1 MILAALGL
9 RRSFRAKVAFIALV
23 ATLAALLAA
32 FTLLLML
39 GWSAEREQLVRSRGA
54 VAQVLAYNLSQSL
67 VFEDRMGAKIR
78 LESVRNTLGFRSAL
92 VFDRDGRVFAQMGE
106 KTKNVGPSQD
116 RARMTPTW
124 RYTTME
130 LEYRIPVIV
139 DHARVGELVLVSGLD
154 ELWRLLRSYLAA
166 AGLSFTVATGVALMT
181 GFWLARIIIEPVSRL
196 ARAMVR
202 VRSSGEFGHAVDKT
216 SDDEVGNLTDAFNDL
231 LGELKRSNQSLH
243 ESLDD
248 VAEARQA
255 SLQKSY
261 FLSNMSHEI
270 RTPLNGVLG
279 MAQAMQMDELP
290 PRQAE
295 RLAVIRSSGEML
307 LAVLNDILDISKIE
321 AGKFELETVE
331 FDLNALVESV
341 RAIFAPTAASKGL
354 YFTICVG
361 EAAAGAWTGDPMRLR
376 QILSNLISN
385 ALKFTTTGGVAVNV
399 ETDELGL
406 HIRVKDTGIG
416 IPPEK
421 LGQLFGKFV
430 QVDSSTTRRF
440 GGSGLGLAICRE
452 LVLLMGGDI
461 EAHSV
466 DGEGSCFTANLPL
479 IRPATS
485 ERVAAPLL
493 QVTSNVD
500 AGEGGGERPLRIL
513 AADDNATN
521 RLVLQALLGPLD
533 VELTQVENG
542 REAVESWRTGRFD
555 LILMDIQMPEMDG
568 IQATLTI
575 RSEEA
580 RDARLP
586 TPIFALSA
594 NAMSHHI
601 NEYLAAGMS
610 GHIAKPIDV
619 AKLYEVLGSVEP
631 LDQAA

>member
-331 FDLNALVESV
+331 FDLNALVESGDHRIIGEFLV
-341 RAIFAPTAASKGL
+341 QARQGANVSQDDLAARLTKPQSFVSNYERGQRRIDFL
-354 YFTICVG
+354 EFT
-361 EAAAGAWTGDPMRLR
+361 
-376 QILSNLISN
+376 QIVL
-385 ALKFTTTGGVAVNV
+385 A
-399 ETDELGL
+399 LGL
-406 HIRVKDTGIG
+406 NPIT
-416 IPPEK
+416 
-421 LGQLFGKFV
+421 LGTMLLERIQEVPGLK
-430 QVDSSTTRRF
+430 TTR
-440 GGSGLGLAICRE
+440 
-452 LVLLMGGDI
+452 
-461 EAHSV
+461 
-466 DGEGSCFTANLPL
+466 
-479 IRPATS
+479 
-485 ERVAAPLL
+485 
-493 QVTSNVD
+493 
-500 AGEGGGERPLRIL
+500 
-513 AADDNATN
+513 
-521 RLVLQALLGPLD
+521 
-533 VELTQVENG
+533 
-542 REAVESWRTGRFD
+542 
-555 LILMDIQMPEMDG
+555 
-568 IQATLTI
+568 
-575 RSEEA
+575 
-580 RDARLP
+580 P
-586 TPIFALSA
+586 TR
-594 NAMSHHI
+594 
-601 NEYLAAGMS
+601 G
-610 GHIAKPIDV
+610 
-619 AKLYEVLGSVEP
+619 
-631 LDQAA
+631 